1 MTIKADV
8 GEDLKDPVGEDLKDP
23 VGARTRTRQG
33 MMCNESSSS
42 VVGIDV
48 EWMDGRT
55 SKWRLSRKC

>member
-1 MTIKADV
+1 VTIKADV
-8 GEDLKDPVGEDLKDP
+8 GEDLKDPVGEIQR
-23 VGARTRTRQG
+23 GARTRTRQG